1 MQTFVMDTIA
11 KSPFSPSKKTTE
23 LIIYISSKLKNKA
36 HYDSV
41 LLAKALFLIDYMSYV
56 KNRKSITD
64 FKYVKKEHGPTPDP
78 AQFLPTRK
86 LLVANGD
93 LQKKKANHFGRTQF
107 EYIASREP
115 DIKVFEKDEII
126 LINDTIENISNQKGA
141 EIMDA
146 RQSIAWIVA
155 NYNEEMPLYSFLLT
169 SKKPEAHDYEWAAK
183 AVKNYEASV
192 KNAS

>member
-1 MQTFVMDTIA
+1 MQTFVMDPIA
-11 KSPFSPSKKTTE
+11 KSPYSPSKKTTE
-23 LIIYISSKLKNKA
+23 LILYISSKLKNKA

-41 LLAKALFLIDYMSYV
+41 LLARALFLIDYMSYV

-64 FKYVKKEHGPTPDP
+64 FKYIKKEHGPTPDP

-115 DIKVFEKDEII
+115 DIKVFEMDEIT
-126 LINDTIENISNQKGA
+126 LINDTIENVANQNGA
-141 EIMDA
+141 EIMDFH
-146 RQSIAWIVA
+146 QSIAWIFA
-155 NYNEEMPLYSFLLT
+155 NDDEEMPFYSFLFT
-169 SKKPEAHDYEWAAK
+169 SKKPEAKDYEWAAK
-183 AVKNYEASV
+183 VLKNYEARG
-192 KNAS
+192 